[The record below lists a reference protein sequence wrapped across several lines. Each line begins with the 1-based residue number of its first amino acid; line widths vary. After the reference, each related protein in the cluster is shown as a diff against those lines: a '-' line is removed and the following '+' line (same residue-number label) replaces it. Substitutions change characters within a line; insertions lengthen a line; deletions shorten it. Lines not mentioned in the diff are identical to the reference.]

1 MTIVI
6 KHLKYILTIMTIT
19 LSVGCSVAESKTS
32 ALSTVVDYGDPN
44 AKQFAQRL
52 KSLALN
58 QDSNQVINITQ
69 FGDSHS
75 AADFFT
81 GEFRKLMQQ
90 KYGDAGIG
98 WVTPMAIKGQSHALV
113 NWKSKNWDVLSSRTL
128 KNLDFP
134 MGGFIAKPAR
144 DSATLQIIPKGLNDM
159 NWQVKLTFKT
169 LKYIPNLLKIYD
181 ANNKKIDIDYFP
193 VSDVWQTV
201 SFVTKTPFTIKGSRD
216 IEIGGIWL
224 TREQQPG
231 VIVSS
236 IATNGARQSIW
247 QKWGDDWLDELS
259 SSNSDLVILEYGT
272 NESFDETLDV
282 NVYRKNLVNN
292 IHLIRKSLPNAV
304 ILLMTPPDTMVND
317 KSFPKSFAKI
327 MNTQKQVAKS
337 ERTLFWDWQAAM
349 GGPHSIKEW
358 RSNRLARPDLVH
370 QTLQGYRQSA
380 RIFYTDLEEFIQKKK

>member
-1 MTIVI
+1 MI

-32 ALSTVVDYGDPN
+32 TLSTVVDYGDPN

-58 QDSNQVINITQ
+58 QDSKQVINITQ

-98 WVTPMAIKGQSHALV
+98 WITPMAIKGQSHALV

-144 DSATLQIIPKGLNDM
+144 DSATLQIIPKGLNGI

-181 ANNKKIDIDYFP
+181 VNNKKIDIDYFP

-247 QKWGDDWLDELS
+247 QRWGDDWLDELS
-259 SSNSDLVILEYGT
+259 SSNSDLVIL
-272 NESFDETLDV
+272 D
-282 NVYRKNLVNN
+282 
-292 IHLIRKSLPNAV
+292 RKSV
-304 ILLMTPPDTMVND
+304 V
-317 KSFPKSFAKI
+317 
-327 MNTQKQVAKS
+327 
-337 ERTLFWDWQAAM
+337 
-349 GGPHSIKEW
+349 
-358 RSNRLARPDLVH
+358 
-370 QTLQGYRQSA
+370 
-380 RIFYTDLEEFIQKKK
+380 